1 MALERVRNYIPR
13 LRMPSWAEIKDGSF
27 LRRGEDQQVNQSE
40 TFLKNFENWLVWGQE
55 VCVWTHPTR
64 TAIVAVLSQYVL
76 YHLTYS
82 SSTLV
87 NLAAWTAMVAY
98 IYHTWVYALWPA
110 IRVPPPHP
118 QDDEAW
124 TPVHPDVLSAPE
136 LAHYL
141 HNFQLNRCKIQLD
154 LVEYRSNHPG
164 KFCLASSSIF
174 LTLALVGRYV
184 STLAFLHVA
193 SLLLILLPGLYL
205 RLSRHPAT
213 QGGVEKITS
222 CLGTVWALAHS
233 PEQPSGEDH
242 LEEFLPEENNEN
254 ENIMERALVQQD
266 IVHQDDSL
274 TISLVTGLSDMPDH
288 DDIEM
293 DSLKAIEVMEE
304 DLAPVL
310 EDEDSSHM
318 NDSDTESYSEERLDG
333 RIKGV
338 EESDSDSLELDI
350 LEPGKRK
357 TKERL
362 SFKSQH
368 YDELSSSEE
377 DDLMPTSS
385 LMLSPSSAAQEPDS
399 LLSTVTGSLPF
410 VSSVLPSVSS
420 YLPSVG
426 AMSGLLSNLL
436 PSADR
441 HEADLEDFEL
451 ISEDELENET
461 KRTT

>member
-1 MALERVRNYIPR
+1 MALERVKGYMPR
-13 LRMPSWAEIKDGSF
+13 LRIPSWAEIKDGSF
-27 LRRGEDQQVNQSE
+27 LKKGENQQVNQSE
-40 TFLKNFENWLVWGQE
+40 DFLKNFENWLVWGQE

-64 TAIVAVLSQYVL
+64 TAIVAVLSQYL
-76 YHLTYS
+76 IYHLTYS
-82 SSTLV
+82 SSTLL
-87 NLAAWTAMVAY
+87 NLSAWTAMVAY
-98 IYHTWVYALWPA
+98 IYHTWVYAIWPA
-110 IRVPPPHP
+110 IRLPPPHP
-118 QDDEAW
+118 EDDEAW

-136 LAHYL
+136 LAQYL
-141 HNFQLNRCKIQLD
+141 HNFQLNRCKVQSD
-154 LVEYRSNHPG
+154 LVEYRSSHPG

-174 LTLALVGRYV
+174 LTLALLGRYI

-213 QGGVEKITS
+213 QAGVEKITN

-233 PEQPSGEDH
+233 PEQASGEDH

-254 ENIMERALVQQD
+254 ENIMERALVQQER
-266 IVHQDDSL
+266 VQQDDSL

-288 DDIEM
+288 NDIEM
-293 DSLKAIEVMEE
+293 DSLKAIEVLEE

-310 EDEDSSHM
+310 EDEDSNHM

-350 LEPGKRK
+350 LEPGRRK
-357 TKERL
+357 SHERL

-385 LMLSPSSAAQEPDS
+385 LMLSPSSQIDEPDS
-399 LLSTVTGSLPF
+399 LLSSLPS

-420 YLPSVG
+420 YTSYLPSVG
-426 AMSGLLSNLL
+426 TMSGLLSNLL